1 MRSDFWKFWVG
12 ETISNFGNSITFF
25 ALPLLVFKLTGS
37 AVSLGIAFAMFG
49 LPHLFFGL
57 IIGAW
62 ADRLDRKRLM
72 IVVDLLSAAA
82 LVGIPLASAVGAL
95 SIWWIYATAFVLAT
109 LGIFFQAA
117 QFAAIP
123 SLVERDQLVTAN
135 GRIQA
140 SFSAASV
147 VGPLV
152 AGALLAFIPVEG
164 LLYLDALTFVVS
176 AVALALIARP
186 FNAPREAARTS
197 IRADVVEGLRYV
209 LRHPVLRNIS
219 AMMALINFVSVTV
232 FAQLVLF
239 AKQRFGV
246 TDSELGL
253 LFGADG
259 AGVVLLSLLAGPLRS
274 RYSFGNVALGALMLS
289 GIATF
294 ALAYAPS
301 YLLAVAL
308 SGLSSGFGILFN
320 INTGSLR
327 QAIVPDHLL
336 GRIITIAMVL
346 AWSANPLGATVGG
359 YIVERTGDVQTVY
372 AAIGLLVFGIAL
384 YFRLFSP
391 LGHAERYLE
400 ARAGASAS

>member
-1 MRSDFWKFWVG
+1 MRSDFWKFWAG
-12 ETISNFGNSITFF
+12 ETISNFGSSITQF

-57 IIGAW
+57 LIGAW

-72 IVVDLLSAAA
+72 IVVDLLSAAVVA
-82 LVGIPLASAVGAL
+82 SVPLAAAAGVL
-95 SIWWIYATAFVLAT
+95 SIWWIFAGGFVLAT

-140 SFSAASV
+140 SFSAATIL
-147 VGPLV
+147 GPLA
-152 AGALLAFIPVEG
+152 AGAVLAFVPIER
-164 LLYLDALTFVVS
+164 LLYIDALTFVVS

-219 AMMALINFVSVTV
+219 AMMALINLISVTV
-232 FAQLVLF
+232 YAQLVLF
-239 AKQRFGV
+239 AKQRFAV
-246 TDSELGL
+246 SDSELGL
-253 LFGADG
+253 LFAADG
-259 AGVVLLSLLAGPLRS
+259 VGVVVMSLAAGPLRS
-274 RYSFGNVALGALMLS
+274 RYSFGNVALGALMMS
-289 GIATF
+289 GLMTI
-294 ALAYAPS
+294 ALAYAPT

-308 SGLSSGFGILFN
+308 SAASSGFGILFN

-327 QAIVPDHLL
+327 QAIVPNHLL

-346 AWSANPLGATVGG
+346 AWSASPLGATIGG
-359 YIVERTGDVQTVY
+359 FIVERTGDVQTVY
-372 AAIGLLVFGIAL
+372 ASIGALVFGIAL

-400 ARAGASAS
+400 TPAEAVAG

>member
-12 ETISNFGNSITFF
+12 ETISNFGNSITLF

-57 IIGAW
+57 LIGAW

-72 IVVDLLSAAA
+72 IVVDLLSGFVLAS
-82 LVGIPLASAVGAL
+82 VPLASAAGVL
-95 SIWWIYATAFVLAT
+95 SVWWIYATAFALAT
-109 LGIFFQAA
+109 LSIFFEAA
-117 QFAAIP
+117 QFAALP

-140 SFSAASV
+140 SFSAATV
-147 VGPLV
+147 IGPLA
-152 AGALLAFIPVEG
+152 AGALLAFIPLES
-164 LLYLDALTFVVS
+164 LLYLDALTFVIS

-186 FNAPREAARTS
+186 FNAPHEAARAS

-219 AMMALINFVSVTV
+219 LMMALINFVSVTV
-232 FAQLVLF
+232 YAQLVLF
-239 AKQRFGV
+239 AKQRFAV
-246 TDSELGL
+246 SDSELGL
-253 LFGADG
+253 LFAADG
-259 AGVVLLSLLAGPLRS
+259 AGVVLLSLAAGPLRA

-289 GIATF
+289 GTMTF
-294 ALAYAPS
+294 ALAHAPS
-301 YLLAVAL
+301 YLFAVIFSA
-308 SGLSSGFGILFN
+308 LSSGFGILFN

-327 QAIVPDHLL
+327 QQIVPNHLL

-346 AWSANPLGATVGG
+346 AWSANPLGSTIGG
-359 YIVERTGDVQTVY
+359 LIVERTGDVQTVY
-372 AAIGLLVFGIAL
+372 AVIGVLVFAIAL

-391 LGHAERYLE
+391 LGRAERYLE
-400 ARAGASAS
+400 PAAHAAS